1 MLAHLLDIG
10 ACFQDHSYFV
20 CAGHSLGGALA
31 ELAAFDIQRAL
42 RAANKGCFLSCYTLG
57 APRLGNHA
65 FAKLFRA
72 TVPDCWSLI
81 NDQVGPHTLLLAH
94 VCINGCNP

>member
-1 MLAHLLDIG
+1 MQLTWQTDLTEIG
-10 ACFQDHSYFV
+10 IV
-20 CAGHSLGGALA
+20 RELAGHSLGGALA

-42 RAANKGCFLSCYTLG
+42 RAANKDCFMSCYTLG

-65 FAKLFRA
+65 FAHLFRA

-81 NDQVGPHTLLLAH
+81 NDQVCL
-94 VCINGCNP
+94 